1 MDNSQLNPNP
11 NNLKQS
17 QIQSPYLNPSTLPDQ
32 ISSEFIIP
40 EGASHRGRFE
50 LAFSQIGASVMI
62 GSGLG
67 GALGT
72 YKGLKETSQ
81 LEAFLSVK
89 RTQILNYI
97 TRNGARMANTFGT
110 IALTYS
116 AIGVGLSFIQDSND
130 DANTLVSA
138 ILSGAL
144 YGALSKPSTDP
155 IPTGQKLLRLR
166 MKRTGFGSLFGAV
179 AASAYILYFN
189 RDKYIK

>member
-1 MDNSQLNPNP
+1 MANFYCGYFFL
-11 NNLKQS
+11 
-17 QIQSPYLNPSTLPDQ
+17 
-32 ISSEFIIP
+32 ISII
-40 EGASHRGRFE
+40 
-50 LAFSQIGASVMI
+50 FSINAI
-62 GSGLG
+62 
-67 GALGT
+67 
-72 YKGLKETSQ
+72 GLKETSQ

-155 IPTGQKLLRLR
+155 IPTG
-166 MKRTGFGSLFGAV
+166 
-179 AASAYILYFN
+179 ILDYY
-189 RDKYIK
+189 RSIRIDSY